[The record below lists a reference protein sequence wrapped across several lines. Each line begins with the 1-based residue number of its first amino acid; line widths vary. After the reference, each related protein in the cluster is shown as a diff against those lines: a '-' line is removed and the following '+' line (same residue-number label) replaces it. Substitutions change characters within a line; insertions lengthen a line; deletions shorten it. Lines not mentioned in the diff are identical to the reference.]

1 MATGEERFIRE
12 ERVKSS
18 VKEAEKDLV
27 LKESALEPVPM
38 VTKDLQEGK
47 GIVFSYPAEEIVNNT
62 KGQGQ
67 QGEKLMD
74 SAIRANPAMRWRTE
88 QQSRGEVFSGNLQTS
103 ESSSSGS
110 GSTGSRLKSFD
121 LNLSGTSSQKF
132 NIRKGIVFSYPA
144 EEIVNNT
151 KGQGQ
156 QGEKLMDSAIRANPA
171 MRWRTEQQSRGEVF
185 SGNLQTSESSSSG
198 SGSTGSRL
206 KSFDLNLS
214 GTSSQKFNIRKKP
227 GKNKRNQ
234 KQGEKLMDSAIR
246 ANPAMRWRTEQQSR
260 GEVFSEV

>member
-27 LKESALEPVPM
+27 LKESALEPVRM

-67 QGEKLMD
+67 QGEK
-74 SAIRANPAMRWRTE
+74 I
-88 QQSRGEVFSGNLQTS
+88 
-103 ESSSSGS
+103 
-110 GSTGSRLKSFD
+110 
-121 LNLSGTSSQKF
+121 
-132 NIRKGIVFSYPA
+132 
-144 EEIVNNT
+144 
-151 KGQGQ
+151 
-156 QGEKLMDSAIRANPA
+156 MDSAIRANPA

-234 KQGEKLMDSAIR
+234 KVNAAKEDNIQISLKEGVLIGSVEKRKATDQMGGVSKAIKQITHE
-246 ANPAMRWRTEQQSR
+246 AIPKEGLSKDQ
-260 GEVFSEV
+260 